1 MGHVRSKPDS
11 LFSNQPLWFVTFFRV
26 SVETHMTAHDVC
38 VNRQPNG
45 VIMKHSTRKSTL
57 FEPII
62 IPRQSETSSHCILEG
77 GADVSQSMAAIL
89 FETWPCHE
97 NVM

>member
-1 MGHVRSKPDS
+1 
-11 LFSNQPLWFVTFFRV
+11 
-26 SVETHMTAHDVC
+26 MTARDVR
-38 VNRQPNG
+38 VTGQPNG

-62 IPRQSETSSHCILEG
+62 VPRQSETSSHCIQEG
-77 GADVSQSMAAIL
+77 SADLSQSMAAIL

>member
-1 MGHVRSKPDS
+1 
-11 LFSNQPLWFVTFFRV
+11 
-26 SVETHMTAHDVC
+26 MTAYDVR
-38 VNRQPNG
+38 VTGQPNG
-45 VIMKHSTRKSTL
+45 VIMKPSMPKSIL

-62 IPRQSETSSHCILEG
+62 VPRQSKTSSYCVEVG
-77 GADVSQSMAAIL
+77 SANVSRSMVAIL

>member
-1 MGHVRSKPDS
+1 
-11 LFSNQPLWFVTFFRV
+11 
-26 SVETHMTAHDVC
+26 MTAYDVH
-38 VNRQPNG
+38 VTGQPNG
-45 VIMKHSTRKSTL
+45 VIMKHLTRKSTL

-62 IPRQSETSSHCILEG
+62 ISRQSETSSHCVQEG
-77 GADVSQSMAAIL
+77 SADVSRSLVAIL